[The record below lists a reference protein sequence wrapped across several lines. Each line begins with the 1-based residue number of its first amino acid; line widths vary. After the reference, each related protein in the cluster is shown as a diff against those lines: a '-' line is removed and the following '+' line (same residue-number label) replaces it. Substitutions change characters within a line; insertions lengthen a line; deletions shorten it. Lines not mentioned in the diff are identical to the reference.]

1 MDEIFNKLESGE
13 AAIGAYYAG
22 DYFTMV
28 DAQADNVDLQFYY
41 PEPTNYFVDAMC
53 IPTGCQNQE
62 LAEIF
67 INYMLSEE
75 AAVANAEY
83 IYYASPNSL
92 VYDNETYQEDMGK
105 RPWPSSIPK
114 GRTSP
119 LPTTSWPTATSP
131 TTCWTM

>member
-83 IYYASPNSL
+83 IYYASP
-92 VYDNETYQEDMGK
+92 Q
-105 RPWPSSIPK
+105 
-114 GRTSP
+114 
-119 LPTTSWPTATSP
+119 LPGL
-131 TTCWTM
+131 